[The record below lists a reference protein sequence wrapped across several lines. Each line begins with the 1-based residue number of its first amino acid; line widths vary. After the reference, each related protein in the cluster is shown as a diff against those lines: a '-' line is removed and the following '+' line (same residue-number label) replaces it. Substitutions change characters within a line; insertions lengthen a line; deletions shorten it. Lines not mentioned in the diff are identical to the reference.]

1 MGVMKTLRKRWAITL
16 VMILFTVVVTGGAYA
31 ALPSTYQAKANVIL
45 LPSKTL
51 AKTAGGNPY
60 LAFDSTLNQA
70 SDVIRYEVTDARTA
84 VALQAAGY
92 TQSYAIADAIDT
104 SAPVLLIT
112 VTGKNA
118 GSVENTLTGVT
129 SAIST
134 KLAGEQTD
142 ITTPNKIR
150 SEVITFSPQ
159 PTKVASKKLRSVL
172 MVFAVALLL
181 TFAVPLSVDATAI
194 RRRRRA
200 SNGSGQ
206 DTGWQ
211 PVHDE
216 DDRDS
221 TYQAQEPQY
230 TLRVRDYPGQAPER
244 PLQDQQYDFE
254 GHRYDKGPT
263 FQPKNTRPV
272 GDVPAS
278 ATRRPHGS

>member
-16 VMILFTVVVTGGAYA
+16 VMFLFTVVVTGGAYV

-45 LPSKTL
+45 LPSETL

-70 SDVIRYEVTDARTA
+70 ADVIRYEVTDARTA

-118 GSVENTLTGVT
+118 GAVENTLTGVT
-129 SAIST
+129 NEIST
-134 KLAGEQTD
+134 KLAAEQTD
-142 ITTPNKIR
+142 ITAPNKIH

-181 TFAVPLSVDATAI
+181 TFAVPLSVDATAT

-211 PVHDE
+211 PVHDD

-221 TYQAQEPQY
+221 AYQAQEPQY
-230 TLRVRDYPGQAPER
+230 APRVRNFSGQAPEY
-244 PLQDQQYDFE
+244 PVQGQEYDFQGYQYGNE
-254 GHRYDKGPT
+254 PRPSLK
-263 FQPKNTRPV
+263 TR
-272 GDVPAS
+272 A
-278 ATRRPHGS
+278 R